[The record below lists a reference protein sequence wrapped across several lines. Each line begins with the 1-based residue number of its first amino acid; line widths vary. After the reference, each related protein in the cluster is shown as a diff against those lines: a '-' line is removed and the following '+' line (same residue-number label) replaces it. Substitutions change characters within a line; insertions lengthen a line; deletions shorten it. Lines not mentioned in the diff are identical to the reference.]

1 MEGGWKRAT
10 GMLVVLLLASVAWG
24 VWQWRERVRAEALQ
38 SAQYQRALFE
48 LIAQAEQTELL
59 LAKALAAGTDQQ
71 RALILTDVWRQ
82 AFGAQANLNQ
92 LPVGSAVLLRTSQ
105 LFTQTGDY
113 AYMLAR
119 KAAQGQPL
127 SGEERRTLADLRRQV
142 ALVVEQLHQVVEA
155 AARGSMTWREMQRL
169 TRGNLDDVP
178 NQFRDG
184 FARLDT
190 QLVSFPTLIYDGPFS
205 DHIQQREPKGL
216 TGEVIDAEAAQ
227 RIALEFLPY
236 SLTRE
241 DVFVRGQVEGPIPSY
256 SIRVTRREGFID
268 LDVSRKGGHVV
279 WMLDSRP
286 VEQTRLT
293 VDEAIQRAREFL
305 AQRGLADMTPTWASS
320 AAHRL
325 VVPFAYVQDG
335 IVVYPDLIKVTV
347 ALDNGD
353 IIGYE
358 AMGYLMSHHTRKLPA
373 PVLTEADA
381 RARLN
386 PALEVG
392 DGRLAL
398 IPLETLEEVLAWEFP
413 ARLDGESYL
422 LYINALTGNEERIL
436 KLLSTSAGTL
446 VL

>member
-1 MEGGWKRAT
+1 VEGGWKRAT
-10 GMLVVLLLASVAWG
+10 GMLAVLLLASVAWG

-190 QLVSFPTLIYDGPFS
+190 SWC
-205 DHIQQREPKGL
+205 R
-216 TGEVIDAEAAQ
+216 
-227 RIALEFLPY
+227 
-236 SLTRE
+236 
-241 DVFVRGQVEGPIPSY
+241 
-256 SIRVTRREGFID
+256 
-268 LDVSRKGGHVV
+268 
-279 WMLDSRP
+279 SRP
-286 VEQTRLT
+286 SFTTGRFP
-293 VDEAIQRAREFL
+293 II
-305 AQRGLADMTPTWASS
+305 SS
-320 AAHRL
+320 
-325 VVPFAYVQDG
+325 
-335 IVVYPDLIKVTV
+335 
-347 ALDNGD
+347 
-353 IIGYE
+353 
-358 AMGYLMSHHTRKLPA
+358 S
-373 PVLTEADA
+373 
-381 RARLN
+381 
-386 PALEVG
+386 
-392 DGRLAL
+392 
-398 IPLETLEEVLAWEFP
+398 
-413 ARLDGESYL
+413 
-422 LYINALTGNEERIL
+422 GNRRD
-436 KLLSTSAGTL
+436 
-446 VL
+446 